1 MQSPSTGPL
10 RPLNELV
17 PEQSSAATLAG
28 AAAGDGQG
36 TAAGPTFEEVTAS
49 IDDLQ
54 ELLLET
60 EGVEDFLQGLTALAA
75 RLISSGASC
84 GMTVEPNGK
93 PLTVACNNDVAAQ
106 VDELQYLLGEG
117 PCLTALADKK
127 VVHVGDVA
135 KETRWPGFSK
145 LASAYEIRSCLA
157 LPLFAGAEM
166 VGALTLYSPHQRAF
180 GTRETE
186 RIEHFARSASRALAV
201 AVRLASYTA
210 LVDQLRASLATR
222 AVIDQALGV
231 IMAQNRCN
239 QSEAFAL
246 LRGASQRRNVKLR
259 QLAEEVVTNVSG
271 QRPQPPPFGT

>member
-10 RPLNELV
+10 KPLNELV
-17 PEQSSAATLAG
+17 PEPSGAATLAG
-28 AAAGDGQG
+28 AAADGQG

-60 EGVEDFLQGLTALAA
+60 EGVEEFLQGLTALAA
-75 RLISSGASC
+75 RLVSSAASC

-93 PLTVACNNDVAAQ
+93 PLTVACNSDVAAQ

-117 PCLTALADKK
+117 PCLTALADKT

-135 KETRWPGFSK
+135 AETRWPGFTK
-145 LASAYEIRSCLA
+145 LAGAYEIRSCLA
-157 LPLFAGAEM
+157 LPLFAGAKM
-166 VGALTLYSPHQRAF
+166 IGALTLYSPHQQAF
-180 GTRETE
+180 GTAETE
-186 RIEHFARSASRALAV
+186 RIEHFARSASRSLAV
-201 AVRLASYTA
+201 AVRLASYSA

-239 QSEAFAL
+239 QAEAFAV
-246 LRGASQRRNVKLR
+246 LRGASQRRNIKLR
-259 QLAEEVVTNVSG
+259 QLAEEVVANVSG